1 MFSSGKRLISRRKNQ
16 GDIMSIESAEELTMQ
31 KVRVSISVGNANAE
45 FSGSPE
51 VVIQS
56 VNSFISKQIPE
67 IDLARKLAMNF
78 STRDLVDKFKDFVK
92 ITPEGP
98 RVWNQERK
106 LSDKEIV
113 GLQLVA
119 QRIASE
125 TRENTSSSLTLAQL
139 QESTGLNPKSL
150 SSRLS
155 ELTKAGYVQREST
168 DEKTLFKMTTVGVE
182 WLSTLLGRKQ

>member
-78 STRDLVDKFKDFVK
+78 STRDLVDKF
-92 ITPEGP
+92 
-98 RVWNQERK
+98 
-106 LSDKEIV
+106 
-113 GLQLVA
+113 
-119 QRIASE
+119 
-125 TRENTSSSLTLAQL
+125 
-139 QESTGLNPKSL
+139 
-150 SSRLS
+150 
-155 ELTKAGYVQREST
+155 
-168 DEKTLFKMTTVGVE
+168 
-182 WLSTLLGRKQ
+182 